1 MKCVYRCSSGA
12 SRNYALKRTAMEN
25 ELIYEKEAAETV
37 RNNVYVDELLKSV
50 EDEQNAVHLIKK
62 VRSMSLES

>member
-1 MKCVYRCSSGA
+1 
-12 SRNYALKRTAMEN
+12 MEN
-25 ELIYEKEAAETV
+25 EHIYEKEAAETV
-37 RNNVYVDELLKSV
+37 RNNVYADELLKSV

>member
-1 MKCVYRCSSGA
+1 
-12 SRNYALKRTAMEN
+12 MEN
-25 ELIYEKEAAETV
+25 EHIYEKEAAETV

-50 EDEQNAVHLIKK
+50 EDEQNPVHLIKK